1 MNQKNSI
8 IGIVGIIIGI
18 VLGFFFFSGYNNADM
33 TKSHDMH
40 STMTD
45 MTARM
50 QGKTGDEL
58 DKIFLE
64 DMIVHHQGAVDMAV
78 VLQENTTRPELQ
90 NMANDIISVQT
101 EEIRMMHEWLDT
113 WFQ

>member
-1 MNQKNSI
+1 MNQKNITMI
-8 IGIVGIIIGI
+8 IGGVLIGL
-18 VLGFFFFSGYNNADM
+18 LGGSFLFSNNHTSPDQG
-33 TKSHDMH
+33 HDMH
-40 STMTD
+40 DMMMD

-64 DMIVHHQGAVDMAV
+64 DMIIHHQGAVDMAV

-90 NMANDIISVQT
+90 KMADDIIRVQT
-101 EEIRMMHEWLDT
+101 EEINMMQSWLDT

>member
-1 MNQKNSI
+1 MDQKNSI
-8 IGIVGIIIGI
+8 VGVSGIVLGMI
-18 VLGFFFFSGYNNADM
+18 LGFFFFSGSNTPHNQP
-33 TKSHDMH
+33 HDMH
-40 STMTD
+40 SMMDD

-50 QGKTGDEL
+50 QGQTGDAL

-64 DMIVHHQGAVDMAV
+64 DMIVHHRGAVDMAV
-78 VLQENTTRPELQ
+78 LLQQETTRPELQ

-101 EEIRMMHEWLDT
+101 EEIRMMQEWLDT